1 MSDDTNVVDWMRN
14 AKEFVEI
21 SLQSCREMK
30 VTTALQLRRYRSTM
44 SRLLGK
50 IKMQLA
56 AHHKLM
62 SEVRS
67 VLKNLSKYEEQ
78 IRGADPEEGVRG
90 YLVRYKKFSE
100 EFSSLISSISSE
112 LVKADTG
119 DGVES
124 GGVVVVG
131 KAEVVSKP
139 EEGISS
145 SSDTVDVGEI
155 MKSTL
160 NLLQDTPKIY
170 DNLVELAKPLLSLQT
185 GVSESSVNKIESAAN
200 KVASDVEEGRNSS
213 PAHSASPFKKP
224 SSMLLTT
231 SGVVG
236 AKNSNEGGGGG
247 NVSSPAAA
255 SSSAT
260 AAASTAA
267 ASSSKPAPSTSANRD
282 RQTGRALQERN
293 SYAVSV
299 WRRVKLKLEGRDPES
314 AVRTSVADQV
324 DRIIKEA
331 TSMDNLAVL
340 YEGWTPW
347 V

>member
-1 MSDDTNVVDWMRN
+1 MTDDTSVDEWMRN
-14 AKEFVEI
+14 AKNFVDI

-30 VTTALQLRRYRSTM
+30 VTTALQLHRHRSAM
-44 SRLLGK
+44 NRLLGK
-50 IKMQLA
+50 MKMHLA
-56 AHHKLM
+56 THHKLM
-62 SEVRS
+62 SEVRT

-90 YLVRYKKFSE
+90 YLARYKKFSE

-112 LVKADTG
+112 VVKADAE
-119 DGVES
+119 GVEN
-124 GGVVVVG
+124 GGVVIVG
-131 KAEVVSKP
+131 KVISDSKSEDGVSPVSAES
-139 EEGISS
+139 
-145 SSDTVDVGEI
+145 VDMGDI
-155 MKSTL
+155 MKAAL

-185 GVSESSVNKIESAAN
+185 GVSESSVNKIDSAAN
-200 KVASDVEEGRNSS
+200 KAGSDVDEGTNSS

-224 SSMLLTT
+224 SMLLTT
-231 SGVVG
+231 PGVVG
-236 AKNSNEGGGGG
+236 AKNPNEGR
-247 NVSSPAAA
+247 VPSPAAA
-255 SSSAT
+255 ITSSSTAT
-260 AAASTAA
+260 ATAFSKTAAST
-267 ASSSKPAPSTSANRD
+267 TANRD

-299 WRRVKLKLEGRDPES
+299 WRRVKLKLEGRDPDS

-324 DRIIKEA
+324 DWIIKEA